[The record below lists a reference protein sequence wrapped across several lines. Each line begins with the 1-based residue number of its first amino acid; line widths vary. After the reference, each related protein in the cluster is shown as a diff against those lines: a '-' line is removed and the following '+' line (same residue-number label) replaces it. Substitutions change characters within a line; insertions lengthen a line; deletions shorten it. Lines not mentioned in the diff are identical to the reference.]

1 MVRNK
6 SKYFDSIE
14 AKVVEKNISTDHCL
28 PYAQLDQNL
37 FLFASPSRKVGKTE
51 TSRNKNNCH

>member
-28 PYAQLDQNL
+28 PVRSTRAKLI
-37 FLFASPSRKVGKTE
+37 FVCFAI
-51 TSRNKNNCH
+51 